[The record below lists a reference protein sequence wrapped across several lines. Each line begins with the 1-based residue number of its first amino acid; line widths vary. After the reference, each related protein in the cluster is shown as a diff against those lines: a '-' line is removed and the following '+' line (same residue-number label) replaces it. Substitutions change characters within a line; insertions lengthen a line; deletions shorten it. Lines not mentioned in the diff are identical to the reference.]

1 MFNLE
6 KAHILIDE
14 MVVNG
19 ITSLHRLCGVTHS
32 RTHSLTTVL
41 HLRAGCITESSQAEV
56 LDQLSL
62 IDLEV
67 SRGK

>member
-19 ITSLHRLCGVTHS
+19 CPPSPIAHPAQRLTHPS
-32 RTHSLTTVL
+32 T
-41 HLRAGCITESSQAEV
+41 GCITESSQAEV